1 MDMMIAM
8 VPGFIALVMALLFKR
23 QNDLN
28 SMLLQQRADHLEGM
42 MDEMNA
48 SLTRLVQAQR
58 DLRTE
63 WHQKYSDELEK
74 HETKLAHHQRFIENL
89 TAVSVRTPEQKSEKE
104 QGRQKALHERI
115 EQGESS
121 DKLARE
127 FGVHLGEVELMKNL
141 KKFAH

>member
-8 VPGFIALVMALLFKR
+8 VPGLIALVMALLFKR

-28 SMLLQQRADHLEGM
+28 SIFLEQRVDHLEGKI
-42 MDEMNA
+42 DEMNA
-48 SLTRLVQAQR
+48 SLTRMAQAQR
-58 DLRTE
+58 DLRSE
-63 WHQKYSDELEK
+63 WLQKYSDELEK

-104 QGRQKALHERI
+104 QGRQNALHERI

-121 DKLARE
+121 EKLARE
-127 FGVHLGEVELMKNL
+127 FGVPLGEVELMKNL
-141 KKFAH
+141 KKFTH